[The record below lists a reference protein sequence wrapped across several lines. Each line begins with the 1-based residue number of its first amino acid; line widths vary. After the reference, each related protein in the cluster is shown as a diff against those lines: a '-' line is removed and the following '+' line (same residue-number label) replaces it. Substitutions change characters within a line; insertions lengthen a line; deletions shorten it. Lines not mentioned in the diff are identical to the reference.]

1 MCTQTELE
9 PGDLAAGAPGPGQEG
24 AAHRNR
30 AEPFSYYVEL
40 TRKRGQK
47 RRDITNQ
54 AVKMLG
60 ETSGDQQMRELSNF
74 QGCANNLKMKMEVAA
89 RLYLKHNHSI

>member
-1 MCTQTELE
+1 MCTQTKLE

-54 AVKMLG
+54 AVKMKS
-60 ETSGDQQMRELSNF
+60 SGDQQMRELSNF
-74 QGCANNLKMKMEVAA
+74 QGCANNLMMEMEVAA
-89 RLYLKHNHSI
+89 RLDL